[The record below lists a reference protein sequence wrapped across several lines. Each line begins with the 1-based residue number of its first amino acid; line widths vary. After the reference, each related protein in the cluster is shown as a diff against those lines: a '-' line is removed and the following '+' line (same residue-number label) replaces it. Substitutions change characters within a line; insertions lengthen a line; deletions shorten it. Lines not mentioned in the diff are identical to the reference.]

1 VAGVISAVIVLI
13 TVLKLGSLFE
23 ELPTVSHTLKLTL
36 YKICD
41 IELHYVIKIL
51 VIIQLCNSVRLFLN
65 IGIHWLLLC
74 PVLLLLTKTEII

>member
-51 VIIQLCNSVRLFLN
+51 VIIQLCNSVRLSK
-65 IGIHWLLLC
+65 HWHSLVAL
-74 PVLLLLTKTEII
+74 VSSVVVN